1 MLSVSTGH
9 SAGYLT
15 GSVGAGMEGYY
26 TGAVGAGE
34 PPGRWSGTGAKLLG
48 LEGEVDAEV
57 MSALYDRF
65 LDPRDP
71 KFIDPDTRT
80 ESGVLGRAAK
90 RFRTPEQI
98 VDERI
103 REYTKEQA
111 STPTP
116 EQVRGWR
123 IEAESKAQKAV
134 HFFDATFSPV
144 KSVTVLHTA
153 FARAAHEAAAAGET
167 EKAAQWQA
175 KVQQIDDAMHE
186 ANDYMLGYLAEV
198 GGYARTGRHTG
209 QPGTGRWVDSHDLTV
224 ASFYQH
230 TSRDHDPQLHIH
242 NAVLNRVPCPDG
254 TWRSLDG
261 RALHSGI
268 QGAGAIASAVLQTR
282 LTESLG
288 LSWEP
293 REDGNDFE
301 VKGVDQDVMD
311 LFSSRTRT
319 LTAHAQKTIEQAEA
333 TLGRPLN
340 SLQRSRLM
348 KEASLRTRQA
358 KTHDSE
364 TEAERLARWD
374 AMLAA
379 EVAGSV
385 TRLAD
390 YVLDLEQMPV
400 QQFSAEAVIAEA
412 LEAVHG
418 ADDGSGRSVWG
429 ASDLMRRIHL
439 ALPPNLGIS
448 AIERIEL
455 MRRLTDTAI
464 EQAVLVSGR
473 EVGDVPCPD
482 RLDNGLSAAAAP
494 YQRRYATPGHLA
506 AEVAVLESIGL
517 RGRRCVAEK
526 AVTDWIDA
534 NASTLTSVQRA
545 AVVGIAT
552 SDAAMAVIVGPA
564 GTGKSFTAGALAAMW
579 AELSDG
585 GRVIGLATAENA
597 ARVLMDDG
605 ITDSANI
612 AAFMTAQRRLAAGR
626 AVSGDDRWQLG
637 SGDIVAIDEAS
648 MLDTYRL
655 GQLRQIVED
664 HGARLVLMGDPHQLA
679 AVGAGGM
686 MRTVVDRGAETYTL
700 SEVRRFAA
708 EWEREASLQL
718 REGDGAAVPTYD
730 RYGRLR
736 DAGTLDQ
743 AIAAL
748 ARAAAADR
756 LAGQSVLVTCG
767 SNENAAAVSAGIRRY
782 LVEAGIVQ
790 EGGTVLGRDRNTAG
804 VGDIVQARRIDRGL
818 GLINRETYEVTG
830 VREDGGLD
838 VTSTRTGKAMVMPAE
853 YVEAD
858 VSLAYASTAHAAE
871 GATVDVGHVL
881 FTSDLDRAAAYVGMT
896 RGRQTN
902 QLWAVT
908 VDTAADPNI
917 PPGTARG
924 MLDELLA
931 AASDLGPTG
940 DLSAVDVEALDDAQR
955 SSPSVLLSRIE
966 EQTQLAC
973 RQRLESDLDALVAE
987 GILDEDNRARFGA
1000 EQGSEHLARQLRAL
1014 EHAGLDPAQVLREV
1028 GDVAGLRTRGVR
1040 LPSHRCS
1047 DHRQAHGLPTAVSV
1061 RPPRRG
1067 STRSGCSTCTA
1078 LRGVLDCPPGR
1089 GWVSSWRRRAA
1100 GVGSCRSGCCARVG
1114 RMTERSGWPRPGRS
1128 VPSERPPAG
1137 PPELCRSGGPR
1148 CLDPRAPSRV
1158 DQGLDAAGM
1167 PEEKRPAADLTDGQI
1182 RVRVA
1187 AGERVLAHAPAAVY
1201 DLQRQ
1206 YEQDAAN
1213 LAREAV
1219 LARSQGRDDEARRLE
1234 AEAAAVEVR
1243 SPPGGWTRRTRAGPS
1258 GCWQR
1263 RDAHG
1268 FTTRRRRS
1276 RPDAVWSSTASPTGR
1291 RPRTGSL
1298 PNEPPSRPRAPCSE
1312 VTEAD
1317 PANGESMIENR
1328 GSTDLSGRS
1337 LDRLRSSGSVLQEP
1351 PALSAEA
1358 TEAEIVAVAS
1368 HAATLRARLAEQA
1381 AEDAAE
1387 SETVD
1392 ADWHSAGYA
1401 DEWHDHAADSGM
1413 DAGPVGGNESD
1424 TGTYDAAGL
1433 G

>member
-15 GSVGAGMEGYY
+15 GSVGGGMEGYY

-34 PPGRWSGTGAKLLG
+34 PPGRWTGAGAKLLG

-65 LDPRDP
+65 LDPRDA
-71 KFIDPDTRT
+71 KFADPDTRT

-116 EQVRGWR
+116 EQIRGWR

-153 FARAAHEAAAAGET
+153 FARAAHEAAAAGES
-167 EKAAQWQA
+167 EKAAEWQA

-348 KEASLRTRQA
+348 KEASLRTRLA

-364 TEAERLARWD
+364 TEAERLERWN
-374 AMLAA
+374 AMLEA

-390 YVLDLEQMPV
+390 YVLDLELMPV

-534 NASTLTSVQRA
+534 SASTLTSAQRA

-552 SDAAMAVIVGPA
+552 SDAAMAVMVGPA

-612 AAFMTAQRRLAAGR
+612 AAFLTAQSRLAGGR
-626 AVSGDDRWQLG
+626 GVPGDERWQLG
-637 SGDIVAIDEAS
+637 AGDIVAIDEAS

-743 AIAAL
+743 AIASL

-782 LVEAGIVQ
+782 MVEAGIVQ
-790 EGGTVLGRDRNTAG
+790 EGGTLLGRDRNTAG

-830 VREDGGLD
+830 VREDGDLD
-838 VTSTRTGKAMVMPAE
+838 VTSARTGKAMVMPAE

-881 FTSDLDRAAAYVGMT
+881 FTNDLDRAAAYVGMT

-931 AASDLGPTG
+931 SASDLGPTG

-973 RQRLESDLDALVAE
+973 RQRLENDLDALVAE

-1014 EHAGLDPAQVLREV
+1014 EHAGLDPAQVLREAV
-1028 GDVAGLRTRGVR
+1028 TSRNYEHVVSVSQATAARI
-1040 LPSHRCS
+1040 
-1047 DHRQAHGLPTAVSV
+1047 DHKYGLPTVVSV
-1061 RPPRRG
+1061 
-1067 STRSGCSTCTA
+1067 STAPERVEPARVQYLTA
-1078 LRGVLDCPPGR
+1078 LRGVLDTRQVELGERLAAEPPAWAVAVLGAVPAADQARAEWAAKAGQIGAVREATSWNHPSLPLGR
-1089 GWVSSWRRRAA
+1089 APGVSTPERRAEW
-1100 GVGSCRSGCCARVG
+1100 
-1114 RMTERSGWPRPGRS
+1114 T
-1128 VPSERPPAG
+1128 
-1137 PPELCRSGGPR
+1137 
-1148 CLDPRAPSRV
+1148 RAWTV
-1158 DQGLDAAGM
+1158 AGM

-1182 RVRVA
+1182 RVRIA
-1187 AGERVLAHAPAAVY
+1187 AGERVLAHAPLAVY

-1219 LARSQGRDDEARRLE
+1219 LARSQGRVDVAAGIEARVMEVEESARRLDETNTIRAEWLLANGETLRVFDE
-1234 AEAAAVEVR
+1234 AKDE
-1243 SPPGGWTRRTRAGPS
+1243 SIRRGLVIDRE
-1258 GCWQR
+1258 
-1263 RDAHG
+1263 
-1268 FTTRRRRS
+1268 
-1276 RPDAVWSSTASPTGR
+1276 PD
-1291 RPRTGSL
+1291 
-1298 PNEPPSRPRAPCSE
+1298 RAPAEDWLAAQRAAELAEDATRE

-1317 PANGESMIENR
+1317 LVTEEVDVRATEAELAAAPLIAYPS
-1328 GSTDLSGRS
+1328 DA
-1337 LDRLRSSGSVLQEP
+1337 LDNEP
-1351 PALSAEA
+1351 PNMSAEA
-1358 TEAEIVAVAS
+1358 TAAEIAAVAA
-1368 HAATLRARLAEQA
+1368 HAAHQRARLTERA
-1381 AEDAAE
+1381 AENDDE
-1387 SETVD
+1387 IGTVD
-1392 ADWHSAGYA
+1392 GVWHSAGYTDEDFAPDLDSESA
-1401 DEWHDHAADSGM
+1401 DAHEVSREEDGEAY
-1413 DAGPVGGNESD
+1413 ES
-1424 TGTYDAAGL
+1424 AGL
-1433 G
+1433 A